1 MANRSDATP
10 DHGEG
15 RGQQVRTIFS
25 EIAPR
30 YDLLNHLLS
39 LNIDRGWRRQAVD
52 CLGDLG
58 GDRSY
63 TVLDAC
69 TGTFDLSLEL
79 VTRAGFSGRVLAL
92 DFALPMLV
100 EGRGKLVGHA
110 VRPVCG
116 DSLRLPFQDRA
127 VDSAMVAFGVRNLA
141 DVDVGFREFLRV
153 LRPGGSLVI
162 LEFTTPPNPI
172 LRHLYLLYFHRI
184 LPVIGRLVSGHPWA
198 YAYLPESVKGFPS
211 PGELAEKLRNAG
223 FGEVTW
229 SYLTVGIAAIH
240 LARRVD

>member
-1 MANRSDATP
+1 M
-10 DHGEG
+10 
-15 RGQQVRTIFS
+15 
-25 EIAPR
+25 
-30 YDLLNHLLS
+30 L
-39 LNIDRGWRRQAVD
+39 RRQAVD

-162 LEFTTPPNPI
+162 LEFTTPLNPI